1 MLGIKHTLT
10 AALAGSLVLL
20 AGCRPGEDRKELR
33 IGFLPNVTHAVP
45 MVGGARGDF
54 GAPGQPKVELVPFG
68 AGPSAI
74 EALLAGDVDLA
85 YVGPGPAVNAFVRTH
100 GKVRIVA
107 GAASGGAA
115 LVVRGDLPW
124 TEPEEL
130 ARATLA
136 SPQIGNSQ
144 DIALRQYL
152 WDHDLASRDRGGTV
166 TVVPMSNADIF
177 SMMRS
182 KELDGAWVPEPWVTR
197 LVYETGAR
205 VFVEESSLWPDGR
218 YPTTLLVVSERSIK
232 RRGPEVLRIARANV
246 KIVQWI
252 NANPDEAMQ
261 LVNAELERHTG
272 KRLPERTIAG
282 AWKRIQFTDDPLPD
296 ALRENARAARRIGY
310 LPRSDIRGILLEP
323 EELGVQGPSWPD
335 SAAKLRRRQEGASR

>member
-1 MLGIKHTLT
+1 MFGIKLMRRALLLAT
-10 AALAGSLVLL
+10 LAGV
-20 AGCRPGEDRKELR
+20 GCNNGADRKELR
-33 IGFLPNVTHAVP
+33 IGFLPNLSHAVP
-45 MVGGARGDF
+45 MVGEARGMY

-100 GKVRIVA
+100 GKVRVVA

-115 LVVRGDLPW
+115 FVIRKDLPW
-124 TEPEEL
+124 SEPDHL
-130 ARATLA
+130 VKSTLA
-136 SPQIGNSQ
+136 TPQIGNSQ

-152 WDHDLASRDRGGTV
+152 WDNDLAPRDRGGSV

-197 LVYETGAR
+197 LVNEANGR
-205 VFVEESSLWPDGR
+205 VFVDEAALWPKGR
-218 YPTTLLVVSERSIK
+218 YPTTLLVTSKATIR
-232 RRGPEVLRIARANV
+232 RRGPEVLRIARANTR
-246 KIVQWI
+246 IVQWI
-252 NANPDEAMQ
+252 RANPQEAQ
-261 LVNAELERHTG
+261 HLVNEGLERHVG
-272 KRLPERTIAG
+272 KPLPAATISAAWERIE
-282 AWKRIQFTDDPLPD
+282 FTDDPIPA
-296 ALRENARAARRIGY
+296 ALKENARSARRIGY

-323 EELGVQGPSWPD
+323 EELGVTGASWPD
-335 SAAKLRRRQEGASR
+335 SAAKRRSGGGK